1 MQLDRSFTVTLLA
14 AVMVLLAATLL
25 SVAPG
30 ATSSSEAQSGG
41 GEVDSALEQKLDT
54 VDQNTPVRAILTYD
68 ERPTVA
74 QVQSVKDTGASVHE
88 FDVLPM
94 LGAQGT
100 KGQIQELSGLEGVSA
115 IHADQQLDY
124 LMDDSRSLV
133 GADRVESDLGYTG
146 EDVGVAVIDSGIDG
160 THPDLKYPEK
170 TVQNTKIVGDNFFT
184 GQTAAIEDVPNTA
197 TSSGH
202 GTHVSGTAGGEG
214 TASEG
219 RYTGMA
225 PGSDLIG
232 IGTGD
237 AVFILYA
244 LEAYDYALENQQE
257 YNIQVI
263 NNSYGTTGEF
273 DPEDPLNVATK
284 EAHDAGMTVV
294 FASGNEGPENDTL
307 NPYSVA
313 PWVIGVAAGEKDG
326 KTLADFSSRGRPG
339 SDLYQPTLTAP
350 GVDIVST
357 RASTGVTE
365 TGISAANDATTIP
378 PTLLPFYTT
387 LSGTSMASPHVAG
400 AVALMEEADPGLTP
414 DEAKSILSQT
424 ATPMNYAEHEAGS
437 GYLDAFAAVRE
448 AEARR

>member
-1 MQLDRSFTVTLLA
+1 MQLARNLTVVFVA
-14 AVMVLLAATLL
+14 AVIAAL
-25 SVAPG
+25 VAVSY
-30 ATSSSEAQSGG
+30 TSGPTQAQSAAG
-41 GEVDSALEQKLDT
+41 VDVDPALEQKLAS
-54 VDQNTPVRAILTYD
+54 VEGNTPIRAILTYD
-68 ERPTVA
+68 GRPTEE
-74 QVQSVKDTGASVHE
+74 QVRSVKDTGVLVHE
-88 FDVLPM
+88 FDELPM
-94 LGAQGT
+94 LGVQGT
-100 KGQIQELSGLEGVSA
+100 KGQIRELSGLDGISS
-115 IHADQQLDY
+115 IHADQKLQYQMDESRQLI
-124 LMDDSRSLV
+124 
-133 GADRVESDLGYTG
+133 GADRVESNLRYTG
-146 EDVGVAVIDSGIDG
+146 KDVGVAVIDSGIDG

-184 GQTAAIEDVPNTA
+184 GQTVAVEDVPNTA

-202 GTHVSGTAGGEG
+202 GTHVSGTAGGTG
-214 TASEG
+214 AASDG
-219 RYTGMA
+219 RYTGVA
-225 PGSDLIG
+225 PGSDLVG

-237 AVFILYA
+237 ALFILYA
-244 LEAYDYALENQQE
+244 LEAYDYALENQKE

-294 FASGNEGPENDTL
+294 FAAGNAGPEKDTL

-339 SDLYQPTLTAP
+339 SHRYHPTLTAP
-350 GVDIVST
+350 GVGIAST

-365 TGISAANDATTIP
+365 APIAAPDDAQNIP
-378 PTLLPFYTT
+378 PELLPFYTT

-400 AVALMEEADPGLTP
+400 TVALMEEANPGLTP

-424 ATPMNYAEHEAGS
+424 SNPMDYARYEAGA
-437 GYLDAFAAVRE
+437 GYLDAFEATQV
-448 AEARR
+448 AEAN